1 MTAPGKPS
9 PARTFGEPIAIRGP
23 RGDWNSVRR
32 DLAVHACA
40 ILYARLDDWR
50 PERAGGPRLRAL
62 LGRDWARYLD
72 LTHPEV
78 RTRFASSRVLLKFA
92 AGAALHV
99 PPQAVELG
107 YTPSGRPYL
116 HGYDGVQISLSH
128 TEDLLLVGLATGAV
142 IGVDAERADRALY
155 GAGLGRHLCTPREVE
170 LIEAMPA
177 ARRDPALVRLWT
189 LKEAYSKAIGLGMQF
204 RFTDF
209 GFETDGTPTGVRRPD
224 GTPGTGSEWSFRTYA
239 LLDRYTVSVAV
250 GDSGFGVTTDTQAHT
265 TLDDSIVDALAEA
278 LGADEAEQRTVDEW
292 W

>member
-1 MTAPGKPS
+1 MMIS
-9 PARTFGEPIAIRGP
+9 GP
-23 RGDWNSVRR
+23 RGDWNRVRG
-32 DLAVHACA
+32 DLATHATA
-40 ILYARLDDWR
+40 VLYAQLDHWR
-50 PERAGGPRLRAL
+50 PERAGGPRLRTL

-78 RTRFASSRVLLKFA
+78 RTRFAASRVLLKFA
-92 AGAALHV
+92 AGAALRV
-99 PPQAVELG
+99 QPQTVELG

-142 IGVDAERADRALY
+142 IGVDAERADRTLY
-155 GAGLGRHLCTPREVE
+155 GAGLGRHLCTPREVQ
-170 LIEAMPA
+170 LIEAMAPA
-177 ARRDPALVRLWT
+177 DRDPALVRLWT

-209 GFETDGTPTGVRRPD
+209 GFETDGTPTEVRRPD
-224 GTPGTGSEWSFRTYA
+224 GTPGTGSEWAFRTFS
-239 LLDRYTVSVAV
+239 LLGRYTVSVAV

-265 TLDDSIVDALAEA
+265 MLDDGIVDALAEA
-278 LGADEAEQRTVDEW
+278 LGADEPDHRRDDDW

>member
-1 MTAPGKPS
+1 MTAPGKAS
-9 PARTFGEPIAIRGP
+9 PGRAFGEPIVITGP
-23 RGDWNSVRR
+23 RGDWNRVRR
-32 DLAVHACA
+32 DLATHASA

-50 PERAGGPRLRAL
+50 PERAGGPRLRVL
-62 LGRDWARYLD
+62 LGRDWGRYLD

-78 RTRFASSRVLLKFA
+78 RTRFASSRVLLKYA

-99 PPQAVELG
+99 PPQSVELG

-128 TEDLLLVGLATGAV
+128 TDDLLLVGLATGAV
-142 IGVDAERADRALY
+142 IGVDAERADRRMY
-155 GAGLGRHLCTPREVE
+155 GAGLGRHLCTPRETE
-170 LIEAMPA
+170 LIEAMAPEE
-177 ARRDPALVRLWT
+177 RDPALIRLWT

-224 GTPGTGSEWSFRTYA
+224 GTPGTGSEWSFRTYS
-239 LLDRYTVSVAV
+239 LLGRYTVSVAV

-265 TLDDSIVDALAEA
+265 MLDGGIVDALAEA
-278 LGADEAEQRTVDEW
+278 LGAEENDRQGGDDLW
-292 W
+292 